1 MRHRKRRRNL
11 SRATGHREALIR
23 NLARSVIL
31 HRRIETTLAKAKRTA
46 PFVEKLITLSKD
58 GSLHSR
64 RRALSLLHDKEAV
77 TLLFNELAP
86 NYSDVNGGYTRVLH
100 LDKTHLGDNAPLA
113 ILELA
118 HLEEPTDESE
128 GEAEAE
134 EGDAVG
140 KTDEGTEVNA
150 DPEAESKET
159 ASDDTTTSAESATE
173 DVGEEK
179 KEAGEDPS
187 AESEDATDEIE
198 PSGDASE
205 SEQDVTEEAEEKN
218 DSGKKA

>member
-11 SRATGHREALIR
+11 SRATGHRESLIR

-31 HRRIETTLAKAKRTA
+31 NRRIETTLAKAKRTA

-77 TLLFNELAP
+77 SQLFKELAP

-118 HLEEPTDESE
+118 HLAEGADEQDSETESE
-128 GEAEAE
+128 GSESTEKADTKPVENAAPEAEAKTESAETETAADDSKE
-134 EGDAVG
+134 EKQTEDKTAAQADDGGEDAV
-140 KTDEGTEVNA
+140 A
-150 DPEAESKET
+150 SKET
-159 ASDDTTTSAESATE
+159 SESDESVSDE
-173 DVGEEK
+173 DEK
-179 KEAGEDPS
+179 KES
-187 AESEDATDEIE
+187 DA
-198 PSGDASE
+198 
-205 SEQDVTEEAEEKN
+205 
-218 DSGKKA
+218 KKPE